1 MRSMIL
7 KTFSVL
13 AFAAVVF
20 PVLFSF
26 DINTFGNINA
36 LRILYYYGI
45 GAVVFAFGYVEEQLS
60 KVHKKLRILLRI
72 IGCLSFGAGFLALL
86 IGGDGPMA
94 FALGACC
101 VFGFFLGERAG
112 AKNFADMYPLTA
124 LAVYIVLTIACYIF
138 VRVAANEEINEAA
151 AETVVAAFAIEFTA
165 AALLLNQSGIF
176 ERANMRRETRA
187 SLPKGL
193 TAYNAALVLGFT
205 VTGLL
210 LCIFRKQIAWVLEQ
224 AALIIGK
231 AILALMSLFDAEP
244 MEIETTGDA
253 EIGPGLQ
260 FYEYTWY
267 FAEAFAIISLIV
279 IIIIFRHKIFNA
291 IKAFFIRLGAFFSGR
306 PEESSVRPEF
316 IDVFENY
323 SSGRNRRGE
332 NDNIYAARR
341 KYKSEHDPTKKY
353 RNGYRVL
360 LFRIK
365 SVNHRLSP
373 ADTVP
378 VQAQRGSEL
387 FGESLGSVAKVYDEV
402 RYNGTVPSESELA
415 ELDTLVDTK

>member
-1 MRSMIL
+1 MRSFIL

-26 DINTFGNINA
+26 DINTFGNMSA

-45 GAVVFAFGYVEEQLS
+45 GAAVFALGYVEEQIS
-60 KVHKKLRILLRI
+60 KAHKKLRIPLRI
-72 IGCLSFGAGFLALL
+72 LGCLSFGAGFLALL
-86 IGGDGPMA
+86 IGGDGAMVFA
-94 FALGACC
+94 FGACC
-101 VFGFFLGERAG
+101 VFAFFIGERAG

-124 LAVYIVLTIACYIF
+124 LAVYIVLTIVCYIF
-138 VRVAANEEINEAA
+138 VRVAANEDINAAA

-165 AALLLNQSGIF
+165 AALLVNQSGIF

-210 LCIFRKQIAWVLEQ
+210 LCIFRKQVAWALEQ
-224 AALIIGK
+224 AVLIIGK
-231 AILALMSLFDAEP
+231 AIYAFLSLFNAEP
-244 MEIETTGDA
+244 MEIETPGNGELGA
-253 EIGPGLQ
+253 GLQ
-260 FYEYTWY
+260 IAEYSWY
-267 FAEAFAIISLIV
+267 FAEAFGIISLIV
-279 IIIIFRHKIFNA
+279 IIVIFRHKIFDA

-316 IDVFENY
+316 IDVFENF

-332 NDNIYAARR
+332 NDNIYAVRR
-341 KYKSEHDPTKKY
+341 KYKAEHDPVKKY
-353 RNGYRVL
+353 RHGYRVL

-365 SVNHRLSP
+365 SVNRRLSP

-378 VQAQRGSEL
+378 VQAQRGADF
-387 FGESLGSVAKVYDEV
+387 FGDSLTSVARVYDEV
-402 RYNGTVPSESELA
+402 RYNGSKPDEAQLSEL
-415 ELDTLVDTK
+415 DKLVDIK